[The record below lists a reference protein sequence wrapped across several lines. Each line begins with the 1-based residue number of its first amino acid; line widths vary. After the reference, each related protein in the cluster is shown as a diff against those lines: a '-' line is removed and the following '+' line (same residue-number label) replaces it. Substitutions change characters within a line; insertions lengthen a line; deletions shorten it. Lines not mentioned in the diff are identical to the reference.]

1 MKLKHASIFSL
12 LTFPLEDILAHY
24 SISSLQDGM
33 VIFIKKVG
41 LRVGLKDLINIF
53 QVGLIIK
60 SKEEGLFLWDCQ
72 IKQEGRV
79 RFKGQGL
86 RKDPVIQDLESQTYF
101 FPPEG
106 NWEELNTEMKE
117 VGGEMVF

>member
-1 MKLKHASIFSL
+1 M
-12 LTFPLEDILAHY
+12 
-24 SISSLQDGM
+24 
-33 VIFIKKVG
+33 
-41 LRVGLKDLINIF
+41 
-53 QVGLIIK
+53 
-60 SKEEGLFLWDCQ
+60 
-72 IKQEGRV
+72 

-86 RKDPVIQDLESQTYF
+86 RKDPVIQESLESQTNF

>member
-1 MKLKHASIFSL
+1 M
-12 LTFPLEDILAHY
+12 
-24 SISSLQDGM
+24 
-33 VIFIKKVG
+33 
-41 LRVGLKDLINIF
+41 
-53 QVGLIIK
+53 
-60 SKEEGLFLWDCQ
+60 
-72 IKQEGRV
+72 

-86 RKDPVIQDLESQTYF
+86 RKEPVIQDLESQTYF